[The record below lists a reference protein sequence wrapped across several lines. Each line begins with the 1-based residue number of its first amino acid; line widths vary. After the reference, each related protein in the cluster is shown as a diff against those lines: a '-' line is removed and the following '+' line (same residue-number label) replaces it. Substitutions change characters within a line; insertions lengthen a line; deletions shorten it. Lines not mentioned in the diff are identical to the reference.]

1 MPNQLKFSIDVS
13 IHIDDDNIGAA
24 GEYTLLLD
32 PRFTTEQINAVIEDI
47 AGSAKVVL
55 QEKVLSMIDTKA
67 E

>member
-13 IHIDDDNIGAA
+13 IHIDDDNIGAV

-32 PRFTTEQINAVIEDI
+32 PRFTAEQINAVVEDI
-47 AGSAKVVL
+47 AGSAKIVL
-55 QEKVLSMIDTKA
+55 QEKVLSMIDTKS